1 MEVIQT
7 TSRKRETYRT
17 KIEHSLLYEAALG
30 IAAVTNTPLLDTLEK
45 SDWDAVKK
53 QLSNKMNGELQ
64 YVEENNT
71 WKSLLQLL
79 HQDSFPNLDAFTQF
93 IQQLDAT
100 KLQYICL
107 PYLGLAFQ
115 ELRDQASKGDKKA
128 VQSLQKEV
136 EDHPF
141 FKTYISFITTT
152 DPSVLKSHLIAVMI
166 GWYTAVIQPQEQE
179 LQAILQR
186 DQQAKQ
192 NMSNKVDTE
201 SLVEWAT
208 GGIKYFPEPSVY
220 RVLLIPQRTY
230 RPWNVEADIEGT
242 KIFYYPVSNESI
254 HMDDP
259 YAPDQFLVQKYKA
272 LGDEVR
278 MKIVKLLFEK
288 ERTLHELTDILNMGK
303 STIHHHLKLLKS
315 ARIVEGERSIY
326 RLRKNSIDMMATELE
341 YFIDSLS

>member
-17 KIEHSLLYEAALG
+17 KVEQSLLYEAALG

-45 SDWDAVKK
+45 SDLDAVKK
-53 QLSNKMNGELQ
+53 QLSNEMNDQLQ

-79 HQDSFPNLDAFTQF
+79 HQDSFPNLDAFIEF
-93 IQQLDAT
+93 IQQLDVN
-100 KLQYICL
+100 KLKYICL

-128 VQSLQKEV
+128 VKSLQIEV
-136 EDHPF
+136 ENHPF
-141 FKTYISFITTT
+141 FKTYISFITTI
-152 DPSVLKSHLIAVMI
+152 DPTQLKNHLIAVI
-166 GWYTAVIQPQEQE
+166 TGWYIAVIIPQEQE

-186 DQQAKQ
+186 DQKAKQ
-192 NMSNKVDTE
+192 DMSKNIDAE

-242 KIFYYPVSNESI
+242 KIFYYPVSNDSI
-254 HMDDP
+254 YKDDP

-288 ERTLHELTDILNMGK
+288 ERTLHELTDTLNMGK

-326 RLRKNSIDMMATELE
+326 RLKKNSVDMMATELE
-341 YFIDSLS
+341 HFIGSLP